1 MYFVTK
7 WIYNILMVKRQTNVF
22 GCAANFERG
31 RKCIFC
37 GSFQVSKTQRGYV
50 KCGKCLKQ
58 KSLKRLKREIAI
70 LKGFYLQ
77 QPAYRLSHDLG
88 IDYQSVARVYERLRE
103 TIYHVAELEGG
114 KLSGEIELDES
125 YFGGRRKGKR
135 GRGAKGKN
143 IVFGLLE
150 RDGRVYTRVVEQV
163 SKEDLMEI
171 IRKKTRK
178 GSVYYTDTFKS
189 YNSLKRL
196 GKHHTVNHSKQMVDK
211 RTKNH
216 INGIE
221 GFWSFAKHILYNY
234 RGVSRY
240 HFPMYLKEVEYR
252 YNHRNENLFKL
263 FIRIYFSYVSH

>member
-1 MYFVTK
+1 MVTGRK
-7 WIYNILMVKRQTNVF
+7 NVF
-22 GCAANFERG
+22 SCVANFLRG
-31 RKCIFC
+31 KKCVFC
-37 GSFQVSKTQRGYV
+37 GSFKVNRTRRRYV
-50 KCGKCLKQ
+50 RCRNASCGKQ
-58 KSLKRLKREIAI
+58 KSLKRVRTEIAI
-70 LKGFYLQ
+70 VQGFYQQ

-88 IDYQSVARVYERLRE
+88 LDYQTITRVYQRLRE
-103 TIYHVAELEGG
+103 AIYHVAELEGSR
-114 KLSGEIELDES
+114 LNGEVEMDES

-150 RDGRVYTRVVEQV
+150 RDGKVYTRVVEGV
-163 SKEDLMEI
+163 SADDLMTV

-178 GSVYYTDTFKS
+178 GSVYYTDTFRS

-196 GKHHTVNHSKQMVDK
+196 GKHHKVNHSKNMVNTK
-211 RTKNH
+211 TKNH

-234 RGVSRY
+234 RGVSKY

-252 YNHRNENLFKL
+252 FNHRKNNLFIL
-263 FIRIYFSYVSH
+263 FINTYFGYVSH